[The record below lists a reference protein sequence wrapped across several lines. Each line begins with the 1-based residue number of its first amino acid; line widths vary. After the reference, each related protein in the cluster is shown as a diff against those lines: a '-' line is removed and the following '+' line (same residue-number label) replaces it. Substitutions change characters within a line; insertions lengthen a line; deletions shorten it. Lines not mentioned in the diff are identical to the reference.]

1 MQRNTTR
8 SNLSSAA
15 PALLA
20 CVMLTL
26 TACSSDTEQSVDTP
40 AVQRSTTTV
49 EVDPDDWDATSCVW
63 RWFDRWDITVVV
75 PEGVAAGTS
84 IALRAALYQDDVSS
98 VGALGQLTVRGPG
111 PAIVEMRVP
120 PLAWLDPQ
128 RIDVSRGG
136 GLSPPA
142 GSMCEVDLA
151 TDQGPNI
158 GTPGLS
164 YDVDPPPPDGTTL
177 GDLVAGVAGIDAPMF
192 PLAAL
197 LWLQPEPAFDRLY
210 LATDATL
217 DSIKVERDGSCRS
230 IASRYTTASVTQQ
243 HGCRE
248 PLPSEQLPG
257 GTTITVPDEN
267 WAITVTGPEADAAA
281 LAAALQPIE
290 VPGGEPADG
299 PAIPGSDEWLDGY
312 FADHPEITELA
323 RFGWREGKIAIVGRV
338 VLDAFVDYLQPVVHG
353 ANANYGSSGQVCKAY
368 TIGISSYIQGAGVDA
383 PIGGYAWFVAHEP
396 GTTFTVD
403 AAGLTTMVPLQQAP
417 SGEYVGF
424 LDLGEAAV
432 EVDQVAVTDS
442 AGNPVPCIQ

>member
-1 MQRNTTR
+1 MLAARRQ
-8 SNLSSAA
+8 LPAHPPEDASAR
-15 PALLA
+15 
-20 CVMLTL
+20 CV
-26 TACSSDTEQSVDTP
+26 
-40 AVQRSTTTV
+40 AV
-49 EVDPDDWDATSCVW
+49 
-63 RWFDRWDITVVV
+63 
-75 PEGVAAGTS
+75 S

-111 PAIVEMRVP
+111 PANVEMRVP

-128 RIDVSRGG
+128 RIDASRGG
-136 GLSPPA
+136 GLSPPP

-164 YDVDPPPPDGTTL
+164 YDVEPPPPDGTPL
-177 GDLVAGVAGIDAPMF
+177 GDLVAEVASTDAPMF

-257 GTTITVPDEN
+257 WTTITVPDGN

-281 LAAALQPIE
+281 LAAALQPIDF
-290 VPGGEPADG
+290 PDGEPADG

-323 RFGWREGKIAIVGRV
+323 RFDWREGKIAIVGRV
-338 VLDAFVDYLQPVVHG
+338 VLDAFVDYLEPVVHG
-353 ANANYGSSGQVCKAY
+353 VNANYGSSGQVCKAY
-368 TIGISSYIQGAGVDA
+368 TIGISSSTQGAGVDA

-432 EVDQVAVTDS
+432 EIDQVAVTDS
-442 AGNPVPCIQ
+442 AGNPIPCIQ